1 MPRTGGYRDWRGW
14 GNADFISLP
23 SGEEKMRFHKM
34 AIALCAALA
43 AATNASA
50 EVSEITI
57 AQQYGVSF
65 LPLMVMEKQALVEKH
80 AAQLGLPGVT
90 VKWQKVAGPS
100 VMNDGLISGALHFAA
115 QGAPSLITLWS
126 KTNGQIKAA
135 AAMTTYP
142 LYLVTRDPDVK
153 KLSDFSDKDKI
164 AVPSVK
170 ISTQAIMLQMA
181 AAKEF
186 GEKNYTRLDPLT
198 ISLSHPDATLAF
210 MGNTAGVNTHFSTS
224 PFYEQEIKVPGAH
237 LITTSY
243 KILGG
248 PATALVLTTSA
259 KFREANPKAYK
270 ATYDALSEAINII
283 NKDKRA
289 AAQLYLDVAHD
300 TKSSLDEVVAMISDK
315 DYDFTLKSN
324 KVFATAQFMAKIG
337 SIKQS
342 PATIGDLFFPE
353 NAAQKGD

>member
-1 MPRTGGYRDWRGW
+1 
-14 GNADFISLP
+14 
-23 SGEEKMRFHKM
+23 MRFCK
-34 AIALCAALA
+34 ATIAVCAALA
-43 AATNASA
+43 VSTMARA

-65 LPLMVMEKQALVEKH
+65 LPLMVMEKQALVERH
-80 AAQLGLPGVT
+80 AAQAGLPGI
-90 VKWQKVAGPS
+90 KISWAKMAGPS
-100 VMNDGLISGALHFAA
+100 VMNDGLISGNLHFAA

-126 KTNGQIKAA
+126 KTNGQIKGVAA
-135 AAMTTYP
+135 LTTYP
-142 LYLVTRDPDVK
+142 LYLVTRDPNVK
-153 KLSDFSDKDKI
+153 KLADFSDKDKI

-186 GEKNYTRLDPLT
+186 GEKNYTKLDPLT

-210 MGNTAGVNTHFSTS
+210 VGNTAGVNTHFSTS

-243 KILGG
+243 EILGG

-259 KFREANPKAYK
+259 KFRDANPKAYR
-270 ATYDALSEAINII
+270 AVYDALSEAIATI
-283 NKDKRA
+283 NKDKTA
-289 AAQLYLDVAHD
+289 AAKFYLEAAHD
-300 TKSSLDEVVAMISDK
+300 TKNSVCDIVAMISDK
-315 DYDFTLKSN
+315 DYAYTLKTD

-337 SIKQS
+337 SIKQAPGS
-342 PATIGDLFFPE
+342 IGDLFFPE

>member
-1 MPRTGGYRDWRGW
+1 
-14 GNADFISLP
+14 
-23 SGEEKMRFHKM
+23 MRFHKT

-43 AATNASA
+43 ATAASGARA

-80 AAQLGLPGVT
+80 AGQAGLPGVT
-90 VKWQKVAGPS
+90 VKWVKVAGPS

-115 QGAPSLITLWS
+115 QGAPSLITLWD
-126 KTNGQIKAA
+126 KTHGQIKAA

-186 GEKNYTRLDPLT
+186 GEKNYTKLDPLT

-210 MGNTAGVNTHFSTS
+210 MSNTAGVNTHFSTS

-243 KILGG
+243 EILGG
-248 PATALVLTTSA
+248 PATALVLTASA
-259 KFREANPKAYK
+259 KFRDDNPKAFR
-270 ATYDALSEAINII
+270 AVYDALSEAIATI
-283 NKDKRA
+283 NKDKTA
-289 AAQLYLDVAHD
+289 AAKLYLEAAHD
-300 TKSSLDEVVAMISDK
+300 TKNSVGDILAMISDK
-315 DYDFTLKSN
+315 DYAFTLKSD

-342 PATIGDLFFPE
+342 PTAIGDLFFPE

>member
-1 MPRTGGYRDWRGW
+1 MCFRK
-14 GNADFISLP
+14 A
-23 SGEEKMRFHKM
+23 M
-34 AIALCAALA
+34 IALCAALA
-43 AATNASA
+43 SVAAIGARA

-80 AAQLGLPGVT
+80 AAQAGLAGLKVT
-90 VKWQKVAGPS
+90 WAKMAGPS
-100 VMNDGLISGALHFAA
+100 VMNDGLISGNLHFAA

-126 KTNGQIKAA
+126 KTNGQIKGVAA
-135 AAMTTYP
+135 LTTYP
-142 LYLVTRDPDVK
+142 LYLVTRDPNVK

-186 GEKNYTRLDPLT
+186 GEKNYTKLDPLT

-210 MGNTAGVNTHFSTS
+210 IGNTAGVNTHFSTS

-243 KILGG
+243 EILGG
-248 PATALVLTTSA
+248 PATALVLTSSA
-259 KFREANPKAYK
+259 KFRDTNPKAYR
-270 ATYDALSEAINII
+270 AVYDALSEAIATI
-283 NKDKRA
+283 NKDKTA
-289 AAQLYLDVAHD
+289 AAKLYLEAAHD
-300 TKSSLDEVVAMISDK
+300 TKNSVNDIVAMISDK
-315 DYDFTLKSN
+315 DYAFTLKTD

-337 SIKQS
+337 SIKQAPGS
-342 PATIGDLFFPE
+342 IGDLFFPE